1 MIKLFR
7 KTRQKL
13 LTEHKFSKYFLYVI
27 GEIVLVVIGIL
38 IALQL
43 NLMNENTK
51 LDQVRQG
58 YYHQLL
64 DNLNKDKIYIKK
76 TISLLDSMRFNY
88 KTYLETFK
96 QPNLSPDQAIRNQ
109 FDLIPISTVIS
120 FNTSTIES
128 LENTGDIKIIPPFI
142 RNKLA
147 DLKQLQYRTIKA
159 SDTNDNAKN
168 DLFVILGAEFGSS
181 SLRGRLNN
189 QPQLKGFLQTENKA
203 DKLFIIMEAAY
214 EWKEVSERQ
223 TLASLKTILT
233 YNEALVKL
241 INVELKK

>member
-76 TISLLDSMRFNY
+76 TISLFRFY
-88 KTYLETFK
+88 AF
-96 QPNLSPDQAIRNQ
+96 
-109 FDLIPISTVIS
+109 
-120 FNTSTIES
+120 
-128 LENTGDIKIIPPFI
+128 
-142 RNKLA
+142 
-147 DLKQLQYRTIKA
+147 QLQ
-159 SDTNDNAKN
+159 
-168 DLFVILGAEFGSS
+168 
-181 SLRGRLNN
+181 
-189 QPQLKGFLQTENKA
+189 
-203 DKLFIIMEAAY
+203 
-214 EWKEVSERQ
+214 
-223 TLASLKTILT
+223 
-233 YNEALVKL
+233 
-241 INVELKK
+241 NVFRNV

>member
-1 MIKLFR
+1 
-7 KTRQKL
+7 
-13 LTEHKFSKYFLYVI
+13 
-27 GEIVLVVIGIL
+27 
-38 IALQL
+38 
-43 NLMNENTK
+43 
-51 LDQVRQG
+51 
-58 YYHQLL
+58 
-64 DNLNKDKIYIKK
+64 
-76 TISLLDSMRFNY
+76 MRFNY